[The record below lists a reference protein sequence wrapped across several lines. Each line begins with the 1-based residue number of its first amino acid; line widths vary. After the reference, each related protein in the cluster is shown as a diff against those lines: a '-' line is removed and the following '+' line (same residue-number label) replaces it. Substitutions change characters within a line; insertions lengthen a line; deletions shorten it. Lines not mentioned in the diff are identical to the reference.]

1 MGEIDTLMHEMK
13 SILYGNAESVPAAE
27 ACSQLTQEFFKNDT
41 LRLIINCL
49 PKLNLEVY
57 IYTVEFF
64 RILVTFAV
72 IFLHS
77 FMQSACWYALFIAF
91 NFLRK

>member
-1 MGEIDTLMHEMK
+1 MCFLLQMGEIDTLMHEMK

-57 IYTVEFF
+57 IYS
-64 RILVTFAV
+64 RILQNLGYICSNISSFFYAIRLLVCPF
-72 IFLHS
+72 FL
-77 FMQSACWYALFIAF
+77 
-91 NFLRK
+91 